1 MLVAAAAVDEHGAAV
16 VEGAVV
22 QIVVDAAASVVA
34 RAVEHRLRKTVEDL
48 QQAAMGHHLQK
59 ENTFQR

>member
-22 QIVVDAAASVVA
+22 QIVVVGAAVVA

-48 QQAAMGHHLQK
+48 QQAAMGHHLRK
-59 ENTFQR
+59 GNTFQR